1 MMDAVQIWNLI
12 LSLGGGLL
20 LWNMQQHISEQKRLE
35 ILLNKTREEMA
46 REYVT
51 KSEVDKLTTHMD
63 ARFNKLDEKLD
74 KVLNKVADK

>member
-1 MMDAVQIWNLI
+1 MMDITSLWNTL
-12 LSLGGGLL
+12 LSLGGALI
-20 LWNMQQHISEQKRLE
+20 LWNMKQHLSEQKRIE
-35 ILLNKTREEMA
+35 ILLNRTREEMA

-51 KSEVDKLTTHMD
+51 KSEVDKLTTHID

>member
-1 MMDAVQIWNLI
+1 
-12 LSLGGGLL
+12 
-20 LWNMQQHISEQKRLE
+20 
-35 ILLNKTREEMA
+35 MA

-51 KSEVDKLTTHMD
+51 KSEVDKLTTHID